1 MNFELND
8 VASSSSSSSSQ
19 SDDDGETNG
28 SSSSDHE
35 VDETLAYEVR
45 SALHLAVGK
54 ICREEDNAEK
64 SSTTAE
70 NSTNNNSPTFAM
82 SKDAIVA
89 LTDLTYHYST
99 TLLSNDLVTFSKHAK
114 RQTVKTDDVLLM
126 ARKDKKGMLSELKRI
141 MSDNPD
147 LYTERSKKKT
157 KGLKSSAAVQKRKK
171 AVNQINKR
179 ASAATTKSKGKSK
192 GSEKGG
198 GKKKGGILSSSDD
211 SSDES
216 VDNAIF
222 KERRKKLDLER
233 SKQRKSCSHRSRGGN
248 ARQDDDGSDG
258 ERSLNANEDSF
269 DNNDN
274 SGSSEEEVEF
284 HFGMMASNKKKKGGV
299 DKKNEKKKKKKK
311 KKSKQKKND
320 SSVDLSD
327 SDDGDSEDMV
337 IDLAGD

>member
-64 SSTTAE
+64 SSSTAE

-157 KGLKSSAAVQKRKK
+157 KGLSAAVQKRKK
-171 AVNQINKR
+171 VVNQINKR
-179 ASAATTKSKGKSK
+179 ASAATAKSKDKSK

-198 GKKKGGILSSSDD
+198 GKKKGSILSSSDD
-211 SSDES
+211 DDSSDES
-216 VDNAIF
+216 IDNAIF

-284 HFGMMASNKKKKGGV
+284 HFGMMTSNKKKKGGV
-299 DKKNEKKKKKKK
+299 EKKNEKKK
-311 KKSKQKKND
+311 KKSKQKKSD
-320 SSVDLSD
+320 SSVDLSE
-327 SDDGDSEDMV
+327 SDDGNSEDMV